1 MDDFLK
7 NAHEV
12 LKTEP
17 EVAILTRG
25 ISMRPMLRE
34 HKDIVIIERLNR
46 KLKKYDVPLYRRPNC
61 DRFVL
66 HRIVKITDNGYVIR
80 GDNLLY
86 NEYDVKDGD
95 IIGVLKAF
103 YRNGKYY
110 NCSTSKSYKVYIVLN
125 QLWSFLRRCWRLKII
140 PVLSKIK
147 HFIFK

>member
-1 MDDFLK
+1 MDDFFK
-7 NAHEV
+7 NADEV

-34 HKDIVIIERLNR
+34 HKDIVIIERVTR
-46 KLKKYDVPLYRRPNC
+46 KLKKYDVPLYRRPAC

-80 GDNLLY
+80 GDNLLF
-86 NEYDVKDGD
+86 NEYDVTDDD

-110 NCSTSKSYKVYIVLN
+110 NCATSKIYKLYIFLN
-125 QLWSFLRRCWRLKII
+125 QFCFPFKRIWKLGIKPI
-140 PVLSKIK
+140 LSKIK
-147 HFIFK
+147 RFILK